1 MRGYRAQE
9 GGRQVVMTNNKLDVK
24 TRYELLISG
33 LVVLVLCILAFSIYR
48 ATQYTR
54 ANVQA
59 GPVIAETNSDGTVL
73 IEVEISQETEPT
85 EETLEDPE
93 AVSEE
98 ELLAEL
104 YNEHDD
110 IMIFTT
116 TTAGNNYYKSR
127 DGRIALYY
135 EPKETDGE
143 VPSLQEDYVF
153 EVLGFSRDGWA
164 AIWFG
169 GTVCYVKSADLV
181 LAAAPE
187 DAIET
192 HVDPEST
199 QSVRFFTP
207 QPADSIEY
215 VVKSDCRAFNLP
227 DVMSS
232 GNTVDLKTGE
242 RVIVVATCGAWNK
255 IIYMN
260 AEYYVLSYLTPR
272 DEWIGAHPEEP
283 IVDNTGY
290 APAGSE
296 EAAAS
301 AMAASGAADANP
313 ADVAEGS
320 SEGDS
325 GSGDAGT
332 GDEGSGS
339 DSSGSGSS
347 TVPGYVQYSYEL
359 LDYVNAER
367 VAAGLEPL
375 VWSDTLAGCAGTR
388 AAELPM
394 LSDSQ
399 NTNHL
404 RPDGSEW
411 YTVNPDAMWAEN
423 IAYGQRSAW
432 EVHTAWMNSS
442 GHYENLMNPDYRTFG
457 AAVYVTDSGYVY
469 YWIEE
474 FGY

>member
-1 MRGYRAQE
+1 
-9 GGRQVVMTNNKLDVK
+9 MTNNKLDVK
-24 TRYELLISG
+24 TRYEFLISG
-33 LVVLVLCILAFSIYR
+33 LLVLVLCILAFSIYR
-48 ATQYTR
+48 VTKYTR
-54 ANVQA
+54 AANQA

-85 EETLEDPE
+85 DETEEDPD
-93 AVSEE
+93 AISEE

-116 TTAGNNYYKSR
+116 TIPGNNYYKSR
-127 DGRIALYY
+127 EGRIGLYY

-169 GTVCYVKSADLV
+169 GAVCYVKSADLV
-181 LAAAPE
+181 LTTAPE
-187 DAIET
+187 DAADS

-199 QSVRFFTP
+199 QAVRFFTP
-207 QPADSIEY
+207 KPADDIEY

-283 IVDNTGY
+283 IIDNTGY

-296 EAAAS
+296 EAQSS
-301 AMAASGAADANP
+301 AMAASGATDVVP
-313 ADVAEGS
+313 ADTAEGS
-320 SEGDS
+320 STGEG
-325 GSGDAGT
+325 GSGDEGT

-339 DSSGSGSS
+339 GSDSSGSDSAPAS
-347 TVPGYVQYSYEL
+347 GYVQYSYEL

-367 VAAGLEPL
+367 AAYGLEPL

-388 AAELPM
+388 AAELP
-394 LSDSQ
+394 LLTDAQ

-432 EVHTAWMNSS
+432 EVHTAWVGSS
-442 GHYENLMNPDYRTFG
+442 GHYANMMNPDYRTFG
-457 AAVYVTDSGYVY
+457 AAVYVTEDGYVY